1 MRFEDYEYYIMLCEA
16 IASALAQYGTKQ
28 DGTAIIF
35 ADKKLDVWTWR
46 VTRGQCYSY
55 RCKRSRVGLLGYL
68 HEIDRAAEKEIAA
81 RLPQPIAEELL
92 EYFSGFAA
100 YDAL

>member
-1 MRFEDYEYYIMLCEA
+1 MHIQDYEYYIMLCTA

-46 VTRGQCYSY
+46 VTRGRSYSY
-55 RCKRSRVGLLGYL
+55 HCKHPRLSLLEYL

-92 EYFSGFAA
+92 EYFSGFVA